1 MTQLKFQAD
10 IVRVFWIGSEFATM
24 ETKDQVQGTK
34 STGTASKCHSKGG
47 SQSEND
53 AKSQDIPSVGNNLA
67 PKVRKPYTITKQREK
82 WTDEEHQKFLEALK
96 LYGRGWRQIE
106 EHIGS
111 KTAVQI
117 RSHAQKFFSK
127 VVREPDGSA
136 ESPIQPIDIPP
147 PRPKRKPLHPYPRKS
162 VDSFKGQLVPN
173 ESETSPSINL
183 SVAENDTQSPT
194 SVLGSEAFGS
204 AAFSEQTNRCLS
216 PNSCTTEI
224 HPVSLSPVE
233 KENDCQTSKPSEEEE
248 KGSLASIPLS
258 TDSKPLMCMKSEN
271 ISSEETQS
279 SKEDAANMPQ
289 ITSIKLFGRTLSMGS
304 QKSMKD
310 DDENTKLITI
320 KSNEMEDVEKV
331 GQKEVSEPLDTQ
343 LSLGICTPDGAQVSS
358 MERPKES
365 PYVSE
370 CATLPLWSLYQGLPA
385 FHLMPCNHQILNPV
399 PLRPCLKVITR
410 EEESSCT
417 GSNTE
422 SVCDM
427 ENQSKNNSSDT
438 DDSQTQK
445 HRQEGVVL
453 KKSGRGFVP
462 YKRCLAERDENS
474 LIAGLEEREG
484 QRARVCS

>member
-1 MTQLKFQAD
+1 
-10 IVRVFWIGSEFATM
+10 M
-24 ETKDQVQGTK
+24 ENKEQVEGTI
-34 STGTASKCHSKGG
+34 SKCNSKGG
-47 SQSEND
+47 SQSENV
-53 AKSQDIPSVGNNLA
+53 AKTQDIPSVANNLT

-136 ESPIQPIDIPP
+136 ESSIQPIDIPP

-162 VDSFKGQLVPN
+162 IDSFKGQSAPN

-194 SVLGSEAFGS
+194 SVLSAHGSEAFGS

-233 KENDCQTSKPSEEEE
+233 KENDSQTSKPSEEEE
-248 KGSLASIPLS
+248 KGSPALVPLS
-258 TDSKPLMCMKSEN
+258 TDSKPLMCLKSEM
-271 ISSEETQS
+271 ISSEETQRFR
-279 SKEDAANMPQ
+279 EDAANMPH
-289 ITSIKLFGRTLSMGS
+289 ITCIKLFGRTVSMVGTE
-304 QKSMKD
+304 KSIND
-310 DDENTKLITI
+310 DDENI
-320 KSNEMEDVEKV
+320 KPIAMKSDEIVENEKV
-331 GQKEVSEPLDTQ
+331 GQEAISEQLDTQ
-343 LSLGICTPDGAQVSS
+343 LSLSTCSANLHIIPDEAQMRSTEQPKDNLYVGGAAS
-358 MERPKES
+358 
-365 PYVSE
+365 
-370 CATLPLWSLYQGLPA
+370 LPLWSLYQGLPS
-385 FHLMPCNHQILNPV
+385 FNLKPCNHEIINPV
-399 PLRPCLKVITR
+399 PLRPSLKIRTR

-438 DDSQTQK
+438 DDSQSQK
-445 HRQEGVVL
+445 HHQEGVVI

-474 LIAGLEEREG
+474 LIVGLEEREG

>member
-1 MTQLKFQAD
+1 D
-10 IVRVFWIGSEFATM
+10 IVRFVSVKIGSDFASM
-24 ETKDQVQGTK
+24 E
-34 STGTASKCHSKGG
+34 
-47 SQSEND
+47 
-53 AKSQDIPSVGNNLA
+53 I
-67 PKVRKPYTITKQREK
+67 KVRKPYTITKQREK

-136 ESPIQPIDIPP
+136 ESSIQPIDIPP

-162 VDSFKGQLVPN
+162 IDSFKGQSAPN

-194 SVLGSEAFGS
+194 SVLSALGSEAFGS
-204 AAFSEQTNRCLS
+204 AAFSEQNNRCLS

-233 KENDCQTSKPSEEEE
+233 KENDSPTSKPSEEEE
-248 KGSLASIPLS
+248 KGSLALVPLS
-258 TDSKPLMCMKSEN
+258 TDSKPLMCLKSEM
-271 ISSEETQS
+271 ISSEETQCF
-279 SKEDAANMPQ
+279 KEDAANMPQ
-289 ITSIKLFGRTLSMGS
+289 VTCIKLFGRTVSMVGTE
-304 QKSMKD
+304 KSIND
-310 DDENTKLITI
+310 DDENIKPIAI
-320 KSNEMEDVEKV
+320 KSDEIVENEKV
-331 GQKEVSEPLDTQ
+331 GQEEVSEQLDTQ
-343 LSLGICTPDGAQVSS
+343 LSLSTCSGNLHITPDGAQVRST
-358 MERPKES
+358 EQPKEDI
-365 PYVSE
+365 YVGD
-370 CATLPLWSLYQGLPA
+370 CAASLPLWSLYQGLPS
-385 FHLMPCNHQILNPV
+385 FNLKPCNHQIINPV
-399 PLRPCLKVITR
+399 PLRPSLKIRTR

-438 DDSQTQK
+438 DDSQSQK
-445 HRQEGVVL
+445 HHQEGVVI

-474 LIAGLEEREG
+474 LIVGLEEREG

>member
-1 MTQLKFQAD
+1 
-10 IVRVFWIGSEFATM
+10 
-24 ETKDQVQGTK
+24 
-34 STGTASKCHSKGG
+34 
-47 SQSEND
+47 
-53 AKSQDIPSVGNNLA
+53 
-67 PKVRKPYTITKQREK
+67 
-82 WTDEEHQKFLEALK
+82 
-96 LYGRGWRQIE
+96 
-106 EHIGS
+106 
-111 KTAVQI
+111 
-117 RSHAQKFFSK
+117 
-127 VVREPDGSA
+127 
-136 ESPIQPIDIPP
+136 
-147 PRPKRKPLHPYPRKS
+147 
-162 VDSFKGQLVPN
+162 
-173 ESETSPSINL
+173 
-183 SVAENDTQSPT
+183 
-194 SVLGSEAFGS
+194 
-204 AAFSEQTNRCLS
+204 
-216 PNSCTTEI
+216 
-224 HPVSLSPVE
+224 
-233 KENDCQTSKPSEEEE
+233 
-248 KGSLASIPLS
+248 
-258 TDSKPLMCMKSEN
+258 MCMKSEN

-331 GQKEVSEPLDTQ
+331 GQKEVSEPLDIQ